1 MLKNKIVLKTLEVIV
16 YAIIVSTVINLGST
30 SNRGFDYYFLIV
42 SFISLILSFILSL
55 TQGFFKRYSR
65 TLIAY
70 FLSLLIV
77 VIFEFNT
84 IVSSLTLILLNL
96 LSSVFCLS
104 FYYIE
109 KERKQEIEN
118 NKEKEQDN
126 APYIISNP
134 SNFEI
139 NEKDFEVSDKED

>member
-1 MLKNKIVLKTLEVIV
+1 VLKTLEVIV
-16 YAIIVSTVINLGST
+16 YTILISTVISLGS
-30 SNRGFDYYFLIV
+30 SLYSDYDYFFIT
-42 SFISLILSFILSL
+42 SFISLSFSFILSL
-55 TQGFFKRYSR
+55 TQGFFKRYSK

-70 FLSLLIV
+70 FLLLLIV

-84 IVSSLTLILLNL
+84 IASSLTLILLNL

-109 KERKQEIEN
+109 KDRKQEIEN

-126 APYIISNP
+126 APFIISNP
-134 SNFEI
+134 SYFEI
-139 NEKDFEVSDKED
+139 NEKDFEVNNQED